1 MISRFYWISFLLL
14 LFLLVVVR
22 IIETVSYDQPCT
34 FSLNDCHWNIGRRWQ
49 IGRLDDEIEDQGE
62 TK

>member
-1 MISRFYWISFLLL
+1 MMKRSYWIIHCFGY
-14 LFLLVVVR
+14 LVLN
-22 IIETVSYDQPCT
+22 IETVSYDQPCT

-62 TK
+62 ND